1 MRSSG
6 VIYLIK
12 IYDLSGKISI
22 YQDFFMN
29 EIQNLTKLFT
39 ADFKAAIMNFG
50 DIYEEF
56 VPPYH
61 SSLLE
66 Q

>member
-1 MRSSG
+1 
-6 VIYLIK
+6 
-12 IYDLSGKISI
+12 
-22 YQDFFMN
+22 MN

-50 DIYEEF
+50 NIYEEF
-56 VPPYH
+56 VPPHH